1 MLEAVHVQQ
10 QTNKSFTFMWPLSIH
25 KYFKI
30 VVPGLTDVMMNFTAE
45 IQLAALCFCLTMC
58 SFSVVQWP
66 GLLCETK

>member
-30 VVPGLTDVMMNFTAE
+30 VVPGLTDVNDELHGRNSISCTLFLSYNVFLFGCAMAR
-45 IQLAALCFCLTMC
+45 AAL
-58 SFSVVQWP
+58 
-66 GLLCETK
+66 